1 MNILKQYLYMAL
13 AAVVLLVVLWFG
25 MKWMLKDTGISTSQE
40 ERVEQTKAVMDS
52 IRSIGQWEL
61 TYIDTN
67 VQVDTVV
74 KRWLGFVN
82 DKLQR
87 RYYGRLSVGMDMQK
101 LPEDWCVRTKDT
113 VRLLLPDVS
122 LLDSN
127 FIDESR
133 TVLVLSENDDIE
145 ADKSIKKAM
154 LERAKRKMIQTA
166 VTPRVVSDA
175 RRLATDRMSER
186 FRAIGYETV
195 VVEFR

>member
-13 AAVVLLVVLWFG
+13 TAVVLLAVLWFG

-61 TYIDTN
+61 TYVDTN

-113 VRLLLPDVS
+113 VRLTLPDIC

-154 LERAKRKMIQTA
+154 LERAKSKMIQTA

>member
-1 MNILKQYLYMAL
+1 MAL
-13 AAVVLLVVLWFG
+13 AAVVLLAVLWFG

-61 TYIDTN
+61 TYVDTN

-113 VRLLLPDVS
+113 VRLMLPDIC

-154 LERAKRKMIQTA
+154 LERAKSKMIQTA

>member
-13 AAVVLLVVLWFG
+13 AAVVLLAVLWFG

-61 TYIDTN
+61 TYVDTN

-113 VRLLLPDVS
+113 VRLTLPDIC

-154 LERAKRKMIQTA
+154 LERAKSKMIQTA
-166 VTPRVVSDA
+166 MTPRVVSDA

>member
-1 MNILKQYLYMAL
+1 MNILKKYLYMAL
-13 AAVVLLVVLWFG
+13 AAVVLLAVLWLG
-25 MKWMLKDTGISTSQE
+25 ARWALKSTGVSTSQE

-52 IRSIGQWEL
+52 IQSIGQWEL

-74 KRWLGFVN
+74 KRWLGLVS

-101 LPEDWCVRTKDT
+101 LPEDWCIRRKDT
-113 VRLLLPDVS
+113 VRLTLPDIC

-145 ADKSIKKAM
+145 ADKAMRKAM

-166 VTPRVVSDA
+166 VTPQVVSDA

>member
-1 MNILKQYLYMAL
+1 MNILKRYLYMAL
-13 AAVVLLVVLWFG
+13 AAVALLAVLWLG
-25 MKWMLKDTGISTSQE
+25 MKWMLNGSGISTSQE
-40 ERVEQTKAVMDS
+40 ERVEQTAAVMDS

-74 KRWLGFVN
+74 KRWFGFVN

-87 RYYGRLSVGMDMQK
+87 RYYGRLSVGIDMQK
-101 LPEDWCVRTKDT
+101 LPEEWCLRSNDT
-113 VRLLLPDVS
+113 VRLTLPDVC

-145 ADKSIKKAM
+145 ADKSMKKAM
-154 LERAKRKMIQTA
+154 LERAGEKMIRTA
-166 VTPRVVSDA
+166 VTPQVLSDA
-175 RRLATDRMSER
+175 RRLATDKLSRR
-186 FRAIGYETV
+186 FQAVGYEQV
-195 VVEFR
+195 IVEFR